1 MCEIV
6 VILSVKEGWEVLE
19 GSVTAREEETEE
31 EVGGILVAF
40 APAPTLLFR
49 FRFRSAEGTKA
60 MDVPAVPKLLMTD
73 AGRFSDEVDMEASF

>member
-1 MCEIV
+1 M
-6 VILSVKEGWEVLE
+6 
-19 GSVTAREEETEE
+19 TAREEETEE

-40 APAPTLLFR
+40 VPAPTMLLR

-73 AGRFSDEVDMEASF
+73 AGRFSEEVSVVASL

>member
-1 MCEIV
+1 M
-6 VILSVKEGWEVLE
+6 
-19 GSVTAREEETEE
+19 AREEETEE

-40 APAPTLLFR
+40 AAATSPTMMFR

-73 AGRFSDEVDMEASF
+73 AGRFSDEVSVDASLSF